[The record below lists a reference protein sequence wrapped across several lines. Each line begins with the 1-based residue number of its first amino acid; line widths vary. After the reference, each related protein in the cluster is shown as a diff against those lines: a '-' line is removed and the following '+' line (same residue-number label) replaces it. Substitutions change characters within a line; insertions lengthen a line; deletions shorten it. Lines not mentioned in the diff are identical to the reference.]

1 MQKSTIAPQS
11 AEKAPRPA
19 STQSRMRKEKFV
31 KFLRGTRD
39 RNGLV
44 KLVVIYGLLICIG
57 FIYVYPL
64 LHMITESFMTLRDL
78 QDSSIHWI
86 PSRLETDNYSQAIN
100 LMEYWNSLWKSFV
113 IAGLPTLCTLMSC
126 SLTGYGLARYKFRG
140 RGVIIGVIILA
151 FVLPRQVTM
160 IPTYQL
166 YKEMGLTNTLWS
178 LVLPAVLSQGLN
190 ASIFV
195 MIFWQ
200 FFRMVPQSLVE
211 ASKIDGA
218 GPVRSFFSIALPSAT
233 PAFITVGLF
242 CVVWYWN
249 ESYLTT
255 LYLRQQMAGNPYWTT
270 LTLQLQNF
278 TDNISSTTYVSTAS
292 SGANKQTETVKMA
305 ATLLAILPM
314 TIIYFILQRH
324 FVESIDRTGI
334 TGE

>member
-151 FVLPRQVTM
+151 FVLPRQWTI
-160 IPTYQL
+160 IPTYLL
-166 YKEMGLTNTLWS
+166 YK
-178 LVLPAVLSQGLN
+178 
-190 ASIFV
+190 
-195 MIFWQ
+195 
-200 FFRMVPQSLVE
+200 
-211 ASKIDGA
+211 
-218 GPVRSFFSIALPSAT
+218 
-233 PAFITVGLF
+233 
-242 CVVWYWN
+242 
-249 ESYLTT
+249 
-255 LYLRQQMAGNPYWTT
+255 
-270 LTLQLQNF
+270 
-278 TDNISSTTYVSTAS
+278 
-292 SGANKQTETVKMA
+292 
-305 ATLLAILPM
+305 
-314 TIIYFILQRH
+314 
-324 FVESIDRTGI
+324 
-334 TGE
+334 